1 MENPSSIKA
10 TIELTSSDFFRAY
23 LAAGVRHY
31 QWGIAVLW
39 GIGFVAAIQL
49 FRFRQQ
55 QPADGGSGEDLVLNL
70 LPLAL
75 LFAAFPIYLVAI
87 CYFRARSVLKNNSN
101 LQGKIHYSFS
111 EDGIS
116 HQGPH
121 SQGNLRWSGLHRVYE
136 TRVAFLLFHDK
147 QTAQVIPTRFFAD
160 ESEIVKL
167 RGLIRT
173 NVGRV
178 ILRD

>member
-1 MENPSSIKA
+1 
-10 TIELTSSDFFRAY
+10 LFRAY

-31 QWGIAVLW
+31 QWGIAILW
-39 GIGFVAAIQL
+39 GIGFGVAVQL

-55 QPADGGSGEDLVLNL
+55 QPADRGSGEELVLNL
-70 LPLAL
+70 LPLASLAL
-75 LFAAFPIYLVAI
+75 LFAAFPIYLLAI

-101 LQGKIHYSFS
+101 LQGKIHYSFA

-116 HQGPH
+116 HQGLH
-121 SQGNLRWSGLHRVYE
+121 SQGNLRWSGLYHVYE
-136 TRVAFLLFHDK
+136 SRGAFLLFHDK

-160 ESEIVKL
+160 KSDIIRL
-167 RGLIRT
+167 RGLMRR
-173 NVGRV
+173 NVARA